1 MGRTQCER
9 PKVDAYHWP
18 VPPPDHERCPECGF
32 SWATGVDDAIAMV
45 AESPPQFAQALAMV
59 DLAASVPPG
68 VWSPTEYLWHMVDV
82 LRIGTE
88 RLWTLTFAPD
98 SGLPSWDENELA
110 RVRSYGALSGTV
122 GIIAYG
128 RAVEDWVTA
137 AHGAPA
143 QARATHPEFGTVST
157 EQVIVRNA
165 HEAQHH
171 LLDIEQV
178 ARQRSEHVFIARSSA
193 TSDDRLFRAG
203 TSRLFDDYIMVDWSA
218 SSFSRT
224 GKDSIWIG
232 AGSWHNG
239 TLSVSDPLNE
249 PTRHS
254 AMGRIEHTVDEGL
267 DAGRRIVVGFD
278 FPFSYPA
285 GVTSLAPDVFG
296 PGPAWRA
303 IWRTLAQRVRDEPD
317 NTNNRWDV
325 AKSLNRDTGYRL
337 FWGCPNSQTDEYLG
351 TRDTELP
358 GLRERGPQP
367 DRLRLTERRAQ
378 SVSGVIQTVWK
389 LAYAG
394 SVGSQ
399 ALLGIPRL
407 EQMRSRYGDRL
418 RVWPFETVLAGDSP
432 AGGALVTLVEIWPSI
447 FPTDFARHPVR
458 DAAQVLQ
465 VVESCAAADAS
476 ATMIGWLSP
485 GIDPEKRAQVGEEGW
500 ILGVA

>member
-1 MGRTQCER
+1 
-9 PKVDAYHWP
+9 
-18 VPPPDHERCPECGF
+18 
-32 SWATGVDDAIAMV
+32 MV
-45 AESPPQFAQALAMV
+45 AESPPQFAQALDMV
-59 DLAASVPPG
+59 DPAASVAPG

-82 LRIGTE
+82 VRIGTE
-88 RLWTLTFAPD
+88 RLWTLTVAPE

-110 RVRSYGALSGTV
+110 RVRSYGDLSGPV
-122 GIIAYG
+122 GLLAYR

-137 AHGAPA
+137 ARGAPA

-157 EQVIVRNA
+157 EWVIARNA

-178 ARQRSEHVFIARSSA
+178 ARHRSEHVFIARSA
-193 TSDDRLFRAG
+193 GPPDDRLFRGG
-203 TSRLFDDYIMVDWSA
+203 TSRLFDDYVMVDWSA

-232 AGSWHNG
+232 AGSWRNG
-239 TLSVSDPLNE
+239 TLSVGDPLNE

-254 AMGRIEHTVDEGL
+254 AVGRIEQMVDESL
-267 DAGRRIVVGFD
+267 DAGRRILIGFD

-285 GVTSLAPDVFG
+285 GLTSLAPEVFG
-296 PGPAWRA
+296 PGPPWRA
-303 IWRTLAQRVRDEPD
+303 IWRTLAQRISDAPD

-337 FWGCPNSQTDEYLG
+337 FWGCPNSQADEYLG
-351 TRDTELP
+351 TRDKELP
-358 GLRERGPQP
+358 GLRERGPRP

-378 SVSGVIQTVWK
+378 SVSGVIQTEWK

-399 ALLGIPRL
+399 ALMGIPRL
-407 EQMRSRYGDRL
+407 EQLRSRYGDRL
-418 RVWPFETVLAGDSP
+418 RVWPFETDIAGDRP
-432 AGGALVTLVEIWPSI
+432 TVDAPVTLVEIWPSI

-465 VVESCAAADAS
+465 VVESCAAADAG
-476 ATMIGWLSP
+476 ATMISWLTP
-485 GIDPEKRAQVGEEGW
+485 RIDPDSASQVAEEGW
-500 ILGVA
+500 ILGGA